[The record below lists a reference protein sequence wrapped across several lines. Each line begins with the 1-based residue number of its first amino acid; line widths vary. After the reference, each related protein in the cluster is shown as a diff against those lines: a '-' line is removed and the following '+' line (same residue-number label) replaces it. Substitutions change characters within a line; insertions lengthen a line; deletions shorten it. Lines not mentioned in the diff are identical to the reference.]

1 MKRYALLL
9 SSIAMFSLILGKLYY
24 LKQRYCY
31 LCLSEGYDSLISFPG
46 NWIENLLPLLPNPF

>member
-9 SSIAMFSLILGKLYY
+9 SSITMLSLVLAKFYY

-46 NWIENLLPLLPNPF
+46 YWIENILPVLPNIF

>member
-9 SSIAMFSLILGKLYY
+9 SSIAMFLLVLTKFYY

-31 LCLSEGYDSLISFPG
+31 LYLSEGYDSLISSPG
-46 NWIENLLPLLPNPF
+46 NWIENLLPVLPNIF

>member
-9 SSIAMFSLILGKLYY
+9 TSITLFSLIMAKFYY

-31 LCLSEGYDSLISFPG
+31 LCLSEGYDALISSPG
-46 NWIENLLPLLPNPF
+46 NWIENVLPVLPNIF